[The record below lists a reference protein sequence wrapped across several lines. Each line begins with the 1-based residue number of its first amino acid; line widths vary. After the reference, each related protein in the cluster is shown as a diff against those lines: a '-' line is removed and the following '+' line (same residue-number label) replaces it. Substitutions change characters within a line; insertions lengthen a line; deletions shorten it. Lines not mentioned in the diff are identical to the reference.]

1 MNILKQNGETLKE
14 YKIRLFRNKDSYKL
28 SNKDIA
34 ELINNASNL
43 NRDESSYRK
52 WFAAYEEGYTDGTQY
67 SIDNSAILNKLT
79 EQRIEAEK
87 AKKKAQTE
95 RIETNKWIRE
105 QARSEMFY
113 DKVQD
118 CMAECLSYNPV
129 FERPSEHI
137 INNNQSAVLFL
148 ADQHYGVSFTI
159 NGLDGS
165 VINQYSPEIFE
176 ERMNTILWETVD
188 YINKNDIKHLDI
200 MCLGD
205 SLDGLIRQSQLI
217 KLRWGVIDC
226 AVKYANYMFNW
237 FTEISKYIDI
247 TIYNVA
253 GNHTRLD
260 LLGTKKGEHER
271 ENLDKVIMSIIKN
284 GVELT
289 NNDRITIVE
298 NYADMIYTELN
309 CGTKIL
315 GIHGEVKNLDEARK
329 DYQEAYNI
337 DIDYIVAGHLHH
349 NEIMQ
354 SGYRKGAIRVGSIIG
369 VDSFSMKVRKC
380 ADATA
385 NIGVFEKDKGLVDL
399 HTIILN

>member
-1 MNILKQNGETLKE
+1 
-14 YKIRLFRNKDSYKL
+14 
-28 SNKDIA
+28 
-34 ELINNASNL
+34 
-43 NRDESSYRK
+43 
-52 WFAAYEEGYTDGTQY
+52 
-67 SIDNSAILNKLT
+67 
-79 EQRIEAEK
+79 
-87 AKKKAQTE
+87 
-95 RIETNKWIRE
+95 
-105 QARSEMFY
+105 
-113 DKVQD
+113 
-118 CMAECLSYNPV
+118 
-129 FERPSEHI
+129 
-137 INNNQSAVLFL
+137 
-148 ADQHYGVSFTI
+148 
-159 NGLDGS
+159 
-165 VINQYSPEIFE
+165 
-176 ERMNTILWETVD
+176 MNTILWETVD
-188 YINKNDIKHLDI
+188 YINKNEIKHLDI

-226 AVKYANYMFNW
+226 AVKYANYMFKW

-289 NNDRITIVE
+289 NNNRITIVE

>member
-52 WFAAYEEGYTDGTQY
+52 WFSAYEEGYTDGTQY

-118 CMAECLSYNPV
+118 CMAEYLSYNPV
-129 FERPSEHI
+129 FERPAEHI

-148 ADQHYGVSFTI
+148 ADQHYGVSFAI

-188 YINKNDIKHLDI
+188 YINKNEIKHLDI

-226 AVKYANYMFNW
+226 AVKYANYMFKW

-271 ENLDKVIMSIIKN
+271 ENLDKVLMSIIKN

-289 NNDRITIVE
+289 NNNRITIVE